1 MSSVMRLSYVL
12 GWLFAAVAVVS
23 KALEAVGVQ
32 AVQKLPASPRGIL
45 FFAGFLFLA
54 TVASAA
60 CEQAQSSG
68 AKGRG
73 TAA

>member
-1 MSSVMRLSYVL
+1 MTSVMRLSYVL
-12 GWLFAAVAVVS
+12 GWLFAALAVLC
-23 KALEAVGVQ
+23 KALDAIGVQ
-32 AVQKLPASPRGIL
+32 AVQKVPIAPRGIL

-60 CEQAQSSG
+60 YEQAQGS

-73 TAA
+73 TTA